1 MSKHDERER
10 GAKERLEGMVDQVK
24 GRARQALG
32 GLSGETDEQLRGKG
46 EELRGRMKEGMGKL
60 RQKLADD
67 DDTATDKSTGRP

>member
-1 MSKHDERER
+1 MSKHDEQER
-10 GAKERLEGMVDQVK
+10 GARQRLEGMVDQVK